1 MKPLIILFFLMLS
14 LVGFSQDKTKLRI
27 LTSVGIMGGESE
39 ARPVYQLGAGLA
51 FGRYY
56 LGAGFGQDRYK
67 FKSLPLFGD
76 FRIDLGVKRL
86 LFTYINAGYNFSE
99 KISEEFTW
107 QQTSFSQSGGA
118 YFDGGLGYRI
128 VLGKK
133 NKLLLS
139 AGYSRKDFSL
149 TRTFKTICT
158 TGNCP
163 DAVFQY
169 KYNLGRISTK
179 ISWELW

>member
-1 MKPLIILFFLMLS
+1 MKQFIILFFLTLS
-14 LVGFSQDKTKLRI
+14 LVSFSQDKTKLRV
-27 LTSVGIMGGESE
+27 LASVGIMGGESE

-76 FRIDLGVKRL
+76 FRIDFGAKRL

-99 KISEEFTW
+99 KIKEEFAW
-107 QQTSFSQSGGA
+107 QQTSFSQSGGV
-118 YFDGGLGYRI
+118 YFDGGLGYRLA
-128 VLGKK
+128 LGKK
-133 NKLLLS
+133 NKLLFS
-139 AGYSRKDFSL
+139 AGYSRKDISL
-149 TRTFKTICT
+149 NRTFKTICIT
-158 TGNCP
+158 ENCP
-163 DAVFQY
+163 DAISRT
-169 KYNLGRISTK
+169 KYSLGRVSTK